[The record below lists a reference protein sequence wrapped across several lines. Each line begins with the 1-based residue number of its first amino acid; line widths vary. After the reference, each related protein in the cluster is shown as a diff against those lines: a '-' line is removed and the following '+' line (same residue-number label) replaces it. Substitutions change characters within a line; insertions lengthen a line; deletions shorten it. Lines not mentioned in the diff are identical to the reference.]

1 MSTATHDTGASATHA
16 GATHVPT
23 AKRPARRQRGVDP
36 IPWWLKLIAALV
48 ALYFI
53 LPTLF
58 VIPMSFSSAT
68 TFQFPPKGFSLK
80 LYENF
85 FTNPVWL
92 ASLRNS
98 VLVALLAAALATVV
112 GTAAALGL
120 HSLTGRLAR
129 FVRTLLMVSI
139 VTPAIVIAVAIYI
152 SFLKW
157 HLTGTVTGYV
167 LAHAAIGV
175 PFVLV
180 SVTSAL
186 GGFDPLLLRAS
197 ASLGAP
203 PLRTFLFVTMP
214 LISRGIITGAI
225 FAFVTS
231 FDEVVIALF
240 LRAPA
245 FQTLPVQMYNS
256 VTVEIDPTIAASSSL
271 VVTAVTA
278 LCLILFVG
286 SRRSDRSA
294 RKRRRAPE
302 PGSPTSSS

>member
-1 MSTATHDTGASATHA
+1 MTATKTDQPPRT
-16 GATHVPT
+16 PR
-23 AKRPARRQRGVDP
+23 RPAPDRRRRRATTVDP
-36 IPWWLKLIAALV
+36 IPWWLKLVGALV

-58 VIPMSFSSAT
+58 VIPMSFSTAS
-68 TFQFPPKGFSLK
+68 TFQFPPTGFSLK

-85 FTNPVWL
+85 FTDSTWL
-92 ASLRNS
+92 ASLRTS
-98 VLVALLAAALATVV
+98 VLVGVLAASLATVV
-112 GTAAALGL
+112 GTAAAIGL

-129 FVRTLLMVSI
+129 LARTLLMVSI
-139 VTPAIVIAVAIYI
+139 VTPSIVIAVAVYI

-157 HLTGTVTGYV
+157 HLVGTLSGYV
-167 LAHAAIGV
+167 FAHAAIGV

-186 GGFDPLLLRAS
+186 SGFDPKLLRAS
-197 ASLGAP
+197 ASLGATP
-203 PLRTFLFVTMP
+203 MRTFLFVTMP
-214 LISRGIITGAI
+214 LISRGIVTGAI

-240 LRAPA
+240 LRAPT

-271 VVTAVTA
+271 VVVAVTVI
-278 LCLILFVG
+278 CLVLFVG
-286 SRRSDRSA
+286 NRKSR
-294 RKRRRAPE
+294 
-302 PGSPTSSS
+302 

>member
-1 MSTATHDTGASATHA
+1 MTTLGRSI
-16 GATHVPT
+16 P
-23 AKRPARRQRGVDP
+23 RRRRGRGVDP
-36 IPWWLKLIAALV
+36 IPWWLKLIGTLV
-48 ALYFI
+48 GIYLV
-53 LPTLF
+53 LPTLI
-58 VIPMSFSSAT
+58 VIPVSFSSSS
-68 TFQFPPKGFSLK
+68 TFQFPPRNFSLA

-85 FTNPVWL
+85 FTDPIWL
-92 ASLRNS
+92 RSLRNS
-98 VLVALLAAALATVV
+98 VLVAVLAALLATVV

-120 HSLTGRLAR
+120 HSLTGRVAR

-139 VTPAIVIAVAIYI
+139 VTPAIVLAVAVYI

-157 HLTGTVTGYV
+157 HLVGTLTGYV

-186 GGFDPLLLRAS
+186 GGFDPKLLRAS

-203 PLRTFLFVTMP
+203 PWRTFLRVTMP
-214 LISRGIITGAI
+214 LISRGIVTGAI

-256 VTVEIDPTIAASSSL
+256 VTVEIDPTIAASSSI
-271 VVTAVTA
+271 VVTGVTVICFV
-278 LCLILFVG
+278 LQFVG
-286 SRRSDRSA
+286 TRRKSR
-294 RKRRRAPE
+294 
-302 PGSPTSSS
+302 

>member
-1 MSTATHDTGASATHA
+1 MTTALSGIETETTEASA
-16 GATHVPT
+16 PD
-23 AKRPARRQRGVDP
+23 RRRSRRRQRGVDP
-36 IPWWLKLIAALV
+36 IAWWLRLVVLLV

-58 VIPMSFSSAT
+58 VIPMSFSTAT
-68 TFQFPPKGFSLK
+68 TFQFPPKGFSFH

-85 FTNPVWL
+85 FTHKVWL
-92 ASLRNS
+92 TSLRNS
-98 VLVALLAAALATVV
+98 VLVALLAALLATVV

-120 HSLTGRLAR
+120 YNLTGRLAR
-129 FVRTLLMVSI
+129 FARTLLMVSM
-139 VTPAIVIAVAIYI
+139 VTPAIVIAVAVYI

-157 HLTGTVTGYV
+157 HLVGTLGGYV

-186 GGFDPLLLRAS
+186 GGFDPKLLHAS

-203 PLRTFLFVTMP
+203 PHRTFLRVTMP

-240 LRAPA
+240 LRAPR

-256 VTVEIDPTIAASSSL
+256 VTVEIDPTIAASSSI
-271 VVTAVTA
+271 VVTAVTVA
-278 LCLILFVG
+278 CLVLQFVG
-286 SRRSDRSA
+286 SRRRS
-294 RKRRRAPE
+294 R
-302 PGSPTSSS
+302 

>member
-1 MSTATHDTGASATHA
+1 MTMTEPDVVDDATGSL
-16 GATHVPT
+16 GVP
-23 AKRPARRQRGVDP
+23 AARRRRRDQGVDP
-36 IPWWLKLIAALV
+36 VPWWLFTIGVLV

-58 VIPMSFSSAT
+58 VIPMSFSEAT
-68 TFQFPPKGFSLK
+68 TFQFPPRGFSLH

-85 FTNPVWL
+85 FTNPAWL
-92 ASLRNS
+92 TSLGNS
-98 VLVALLAAALATVV
+98 FLVGILAALLATTV

-120 HSLTGRLAR
+120 HRLTGRLAR
-129 FVRTLLMVSI
+129 LTRTLLMISLVS
-139 VTPAIVIAVAIYI
+139 PAIVIAVAIYI
-152 SFLKW
+152 TFLQW
-157 HLTGTVTGYV
+157 RLTGSLLGYV
-167 LAHAAIGV
+167 LAHAAIGM

-180 SVTSAL
+180 AVTSAL
-186 GGFDPLLLRAS
+186 GGLDPKLSLAS

-203 PLRTFLFVTMP
+203 PLRTFLRITMP

-240 LRAPA
+240 LRSPT

-271 VVTAVTA
+271 VVVAVTA
-278 LCLILFVG
+278 VFLLPLVI
-286 SRRSDRSA
+286 RRKKKAS
-294 RKRRRAPE
+294 
-302 PGSPTSSS
+302 

>member
-1 MSTATHDTGASATHA
+1 VTTVLTEIEDETVDAV
-16 GATHVPT
+16 VPR
-23 AKRPARRQRGVDP
+23 RPRRRDRGVDP
-36 IPWWLKLIAALV
+36 IPWWLIVVGVIV

-58 VIPMSFSSAT
+58 VIPMSFSSAS
-68 TFQFPPKGFSLK
+68 TFQFPPKDFSLK

-92 ASLRNS
+92 GSLGNS
-98 VLVALLAAALATVV
+98 VLVATLASLLATIV

-120 HSLTGRLAR
+120 HQLTGKLAG

-139 VTPAIVIAVAIYI
+139 VTPSIVIAVAVYI
-152 SFLKW
+152 SFLQW
-157 HLTGTVTGYV
+157 HLVGSLGGYV

-186 GGFDPLLLRAS
+186 GGFDPKLLRAS
-197 ASLGAP
+197 ASLGAT
-203 PLRTFLFVTMP
+203 PLRTFLRVTMP
-214 LISRGIITGAI
+214 LISRGILTGAI

-240 LRAPA
+240 LRSPT

-271 VVTAVTA
+271 VVVAVTIIF
-278 LCLILFVG
+278 LVPQLIG
-286 SRRSDRSA
+286 A
-294 RKRRRAPE
+294 RKRSR
-302 PGSPTSSS
+302 

>member
-1 MSTATHDTGASATHA
+1 MTTVLTEIEDETVDAV
-16 GATHVPT
+16 VPR
-23 AKRPARRQRGVDP
+23 RPRRRDRGVDP
-36 IPWWLKLIAALV
+36 IPWWLIVVGVIV

-58 VIPMSFSSAT
+58 VIPMSFSSAS
-68 TFQFPPKGFSLK
+68 TFQFPPKDFSLK

-92 ASLRNS
+92 GSLGNS
-98 VLVALLAAALATVV
+98 VLVATLASLLATIV

-120 HSLTGRLAR
+120 HQLTGKLAG

-139 VTPAIVIAVAIYI
+139 VTPSIVIAVAVYI
-152 SFLKW
+152 SFLQW
-157 HLTGTVTGYV
+157 HLVGSLGGYV

-186 GGFDPLLLRAS
+186 GGFDPKLLRAS
-197 ASLGAP
+197 ASLGAT
-203 PLRTFLFVTMP
+203 PLRTFLRVTMP
-214 LISRGIITGAI
+214 LISRGILTGAI

-240 LRAPA
+240 LRSPT

-271 VVTAVTA
+271 VVVAVTIIF
-278 LCLILFVG
+278 LVPQLIG
-286 SRRSDRSA
+286 A
-294 RKRRRAPE
+294 RKRSR
-302 PGSPTSSS
+302 

>member
-1 MSTATHDTGASATHA
+1 MTRALSDIETEA
-16 GATHVPT
+16 GAPP
-23 AKRPARRQRGVDP
+23 APRPRRTRRRGRGVDP
-36 IPWWLKLIAALV
+36 IPWWLYVIVLLV
-48 ALYFI
+48 GLYFI
-53 LPTLF
+53 LPTLI
-58 VIPMSFSSAT
+58 VIPMSFSSAS
-68 TFQFPPKGFSLK
+68 TFQFPPEGFSLK

-92 ASLRNS
+92 TSLRNS
-98 VLVALLAAALATVV
+98 VLVAVLSATLATVV

-120 HSLTGRLAR
+120 HNLTGRLAR
-129 FVRTLLMVSI
+129 FARTVLMISI
-139 VTPAIVIAVAIYI
+139 VTPAIVIAVAVYI

-157 HLTGTVTGYV
+157 QLVGTITGYV
-167 LAHAAIGV
+167 LAHAAIAV

-186 GGFDPLLLRAS
+186 GGFDPKLLRAS

-203 PLRTFLFVTMP
+203 PHRTFLRVTMP
-214 LISRGIITGAI
+214 LISRGIVTGAI

-240 LRAPA
+240 LRSPL

-271 VVTAVTA
+271 VVTAVTII
-278 LCLILFVG
+278 CLVLQFVG
-286 SRRSDRSA
+286 SRGKSR
-294 RKRRRAPE
+294 
-302 PGSPTSSS
+302 